1 MYKKLSGMT
10 GTAKT
15 SEEEFRSVYNLD
27 VIEIPTHRPIARRDQ
42 VDLIFQS
49 EQGKLKAIAQ
59 KVRETHEKG
68 QPILIGTIS
77 IEDNEILSAYL
88 KQEGIPHTILNAKN
102 HEKEGQII
110 ADAGRV
116 GSVVLATNMAGRGID
131 IKLGGTNGS
140 VEDYEKVKSLGGLFV
155 LGTERHES
163 RRIDNQLRG
172 RAGRQGY
179 PGETQFYV
187 SLEDKLLRVFGS
199 DRIKTMMGRFGIPE
213 NEPIQHSFVAK
224 SLESAQKKI
233 EGFHFDARKHTL
245 EYDNVLNH
253 QRESIY
259 GRRRMLLSA
268 SVDDILKFLKD
279 EAITTEYQRIVEEK
293 QKDVP
298 PEVFLDAVRRIALH
312 TTDVLWLEH
321 LEMMDY
327 LRGSVNLRAYGQR
340 EPLIEYK
347 REGLHMFKVMQTRF
361 QEEMFGFISRLHI
374 ETPLA
379 VEETNSQ
386 SELIASHE
394 DPLESVKGSLN
405 IASKPVTHVK
415 E

>member
-1 MYKKLSGMT
+1 M
-10 GTAKT
+10 
-15 SEEEFRSVYNLD
+15 R
-27 VIEIPTHRPIARRDQ
+27 
-42 VDLIFQS
+42 
-49 EQGKLKAIAQ
+49 
-59 KVRETHEKG
+59 
-68 QPILIGTIS
+68 
-77 IEDNEILSAYL
+77 
-88 KQEGIPHTILNAKN
+88 
-102 HEKEGQII
+102 
-110 ADAGRV
+110 
-116 GSVVLATNMAGRGID
+116 
-131 IKLGGTNGS
+131 
-140 VEDYEKVKSLGGLFV
+140 
-155 LGTERHES
+155 
-163 RRIDNQLRG
+163 
-172 RAGRQGY
+172 GRQGD

-268 SVDDILKFLKD
+268 SVDEILKFLKD

-347 REGLHMFKVMQTRF
+347 REGLHMFKAMQARF

-374 ETPLA
+374 EAPLA
-379 VEETNSQ
+379 PIETNDQ

-394 DPLESVKGSLN
+394 DPLESAKGSLGMMSKLIIQDGVSSGKKYGRN
-405 IASKPVTHVK
+405 DKVTVIKGGKEEEIKWKKVEEYIALGWTLKD